1 MIQPDFISEIDF
13 QNNQPV
19 MFPDHLCP
27 KTSHNDKLKF
37 VVIMNHQDKLY
48 FIART
53 NSLKIYTNNLAY
65 FLTGSPRFCTSIELH
80 RARTDKNLPYW
91 SVEVLDAA
99 TTNVTAIRE
108 KFTTPWRELGSKAH
122 ISRLGGAD
130 IVIYKVLHKA
140 TGWSRV
146 GSYKVGKEPHPD
158 YIAQQALMS
167 LLDKFRRDVKTPAN
181 LRIALERTYRNMYFD
196 FERDPTTWEVITVE
210 TITKEDER
218 AGRPTD
224 VVRGMNLTNQAQW
237 LESEFVKNLVEG
249 KK

>member
-19 MFPDHLCP
+19 IFPDHLCP
-27 KTSHNDKLKF
+27 KTSHDDKLKF
-37 VVIMNHQDKLY
+37 VVIMNHLDKLY

-80 RARTDKNLPYW
+80 RTRTDKNLPYW

-108 KFTTPWRELGSKAH
+108 KFAAPWRELGSKSH

-130 IVIYKVLHKA
+130 IVIYKVRHKA
-140 TGWSRV
+140 TGWSRM
-146 GSYKVGKEPHPD
+146 GSYKVGKDPHPD

-167 LLDKFRRDVKTPAN
+167 LLDKFRRDKKTPAD
-181 LRIALERTYRNMYFD
+181 LRIALERVYREIYYD
-196 FERDPTTWEVITVE
+196 FERDPTTWEVIILE
-210 TITKEDER
+210 TIGKDDER

-224 VVRGMNLTNQAQW
+224 VVKELNVSNQAEW
-237 LESEFVKNLVEG
+237 LGSSFVKNLVPA